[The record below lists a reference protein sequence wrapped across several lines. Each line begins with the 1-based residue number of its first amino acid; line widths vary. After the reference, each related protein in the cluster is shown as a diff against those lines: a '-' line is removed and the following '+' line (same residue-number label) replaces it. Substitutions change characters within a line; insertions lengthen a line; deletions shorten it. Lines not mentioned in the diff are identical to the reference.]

1 MAREIPRPLS
11 VGEMKQD
18 GASDGAEIADAL
30 LDLMASA
37 PDFSIKGFEPELRD
51 RFAAWMAAMRQ
62 LLQENKNLS
71 DVHLR
76 AWCEAA
82 EDALYTRIGVYRTV
96 IAGTGAIN

>member
-1 MAREIPRPLS
+1 MTGEIPRLLS

-18 GASDGAEIADAL
+18 GAWNGAEVADAL
-30 LDLMASA
+30 LDVMASA
-37 PDFSIKGFEPELRD
+37 RHFSIEEFEPELRD

-96 IAGTGAIN
+96 IGGRAALN

>member
-1 MAREIPRPLS
+1 MAREISRLLS

-18 GASDGAEIADAL
+18 GGWNGAETADAL
-30 LDLMASA
+30 VDLMVSA
-37 PDFSIKGFEPELRD
+37 RHFSVEEFEPELRD

-71 DVHLR
+71 DTHLK

-96 IAGTGAIN
+96 IGGRAALN